1 MPPFRCS
8 GWSMKHGPR
17 DRHNR
22 CWPELHPPSPSP
34 WKGEGVRQRGSCTN
48 ETEHC
53 AIAMHIAGGVQTSFV
68 ISIIPYG
75 PRDRHKRWSVRTP
88 SPFPFPLERG
98 RGASKRIEH
107 QQNRA
112 LRDRVAHSQGAQT
125 GFVISIIPYGPR
137 DRHNRWS
144 VRTPSPVPFPLERGR
159 GASKRI
165 VHQRNIALRDRDANS
180 KGVQTGFVISIIP
193 YGPRDRHK
201 TLVGACKR
209 DLQFRCFS
217 PCCCSYQ
224 CRASTKPS
232 IARSRCT

>member
-1 MPPFRCS
+1 MLPFRRF
-8 GWSMKHGPR
+8 GWSMKHSPR

-22 CWPELHPPSPSP
+22 CWSELHPPSPSP

-112 LRDRVAHSQGAQT
+112 LRDRDAHSKGAQT
-125 GFVISIIPYGPR
+125 GFVISMLPHTLLKGFTIWFARSTQDVG
-137 DRHNRWS
+137 
-144 VRTPSPVPFPLERGR
+144 RTELHPPSPSPWKGEGVRQRGSCTNETEHC
-159 GASKRI
+159 AI
-165 VHQRNIALRDRDANS
+165 VWH
-180 KGVQTGFVISIIP
+180 
-193 YGPRDRHK
+193 
-201 TLVGACKR
+201 
-209 DLQFRCFS
+209 
-217 PCCCSYQ
+217 
-224 CRASTKPS
+224 
-232 IARSRCT
+232 IARGHTQVS